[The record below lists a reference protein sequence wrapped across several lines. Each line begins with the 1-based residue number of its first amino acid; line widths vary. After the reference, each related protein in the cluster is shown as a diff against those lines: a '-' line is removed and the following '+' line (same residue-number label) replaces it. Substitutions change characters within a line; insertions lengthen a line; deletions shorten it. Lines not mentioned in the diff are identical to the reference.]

1 MRSHP
6 ATGWFIAFVVTV
18 LVACLSFGSDD
29 TVRATRRARVW
40 RPEDAGFSLRVPPGW
55 SDWSE
60 SRRDGALALVRDP
73 SDPLAGAVAFHL
85 EPDFH
90 GSVGA
95 ESLAEYVRRLP
106 LERGR
111 KVVRV
116 EEGAI
121 EGHAAARIEWALE
134 TGEAEG
140 LRGYELVLDRGNA
153 VLVVDG
159 RARVSDW
166 PDVVEDVAAMMASVR
181 LAAR

>member
-18 LVACLSFGSDD
+18 LVACLSWGSDD
-29 TVRATRRARVW
+29 TVRATRRSRVW

-73 SDPLAGAVAFHL
+73 SDPLAGAVAFRV

-90 GSVGA
+90 GSAGEA
-95 ESLAEYVRRLP
+95 SLADYVRRLP
-106 LERGR
+106 SEHGR
-111 KVVRV
+111 SVVRV

-121 EGHAAARIEWALE
+121 DGHAVARIEWALE
-134 TGEAEG
+134 TGAAES

-159 RARVSDW
+159 RARSSEW
-166 PDVVEDVAAMMASVR
+166 PDVVDDVAAMMASVR